1 MLGIGALRQELWH
14 FAPNLGIIF
23 TMSQSLWNFSLAA
36 YANKA
41 VQDECLA
48 LQDKFGLDVN
58 LILLCSYLGAVHG
71 VTLTAE
77 ETASA
82 RDVVRQWHDD
92 IVRPLRV
99 ARRSLK
105 PIEGQDA
112 QRLRAQVKAAELES
126 ERIEQTM
133 LQQWADARLAQ
144 WRRGEARAAVPT
156 NLQALLAASGIER
169 LTAETA
175 MPHTI
180 SGALSAAQSR

>member
-1 MLGIGALRQELWH
+1 
-14 FAPNLGIIF
+14 
-23 TMSQSLWNFSLAA
+23 MSQSLWNFSLAV

-48 LQDKFGLDVN
+48 LQDEFGLDVN

-105 PIEGQDA
+105 PIERQDA
-112 QRLRAQVKAAELES
+112 QRLRAQIKAAELES

-133 LQQWADARLAQ
+133 LQQWADTRLAQ

-175 MPHTI
+175 MSHI
-180 SGALSAAQSR
+180 IAGALGAAQLR

>member
-1 MLGIGALRQELWH
+1 M
-14 FAPNLGIIF
+14 N
-23 TMSQSLWNFSLAA
+23 QSLWNFSLAA

-48 LQDKFGLDVN
+48 LQDQFGLDVN

-82 RDVVRQWHDD
+82 RDFVRQWHDD

-105 PIEGQDA
+105 LIDRQDA
-112 QRLRAQVKAAELES
+112 QQLREQVKVAELES
-126 ERIEQTM
+126 ERIEQNM
-133 LQQWADARLAQ
+133 LQQWVDARLAQ
-144 WRRGEARAAVPT
+144 WRRSEARAAVPT
-156 NLQALLAASGIER
+156 NLQALLAANGIER
-169 LTAETA
+169 LTAEAA
-175 MPHTI
+175 MPHI
-180 SGALSAAQSR
+180 IAGALDAAQP

>member
-1 MLGIGALRQELWH
+1 MARSLSNKVAAATCKRRVCSMLGIGALRQELWH
-14 FAPNLGIIF
+14 FPPSLGIIF
-23 TMSQSLWNFSLAA
+23 TMSQSLWNFSLAV

-48 LQDKFGLDVN
+48 LQDEFGLDVN

-82 RDVVRQWHDD
+82 RDVVREWEQD

-105 PIEGQDA
+105 PIERQGG
-112 QRLRAQVKAAELES
+112 AE
-126 ERIEQTM
+126 M
-133 LQQWADARLAQ
+133 
-144 WRRGEARAAVPT
+144 GGP
-156 NLQALLAASGIER
+156 NH
-169 LTAETA
+169 TAEPGCA
-175 MPHTI
+175 RHE
-180 SGALSAAQSR
+180 